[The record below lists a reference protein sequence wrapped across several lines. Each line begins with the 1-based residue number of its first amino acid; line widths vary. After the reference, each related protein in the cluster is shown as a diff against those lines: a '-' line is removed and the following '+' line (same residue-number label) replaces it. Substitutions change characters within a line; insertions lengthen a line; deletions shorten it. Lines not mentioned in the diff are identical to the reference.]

1 MLLSRFVRAQ
11 LIIFSIVSVIGLAA
25 MSLMYMKL
33 PSLAGIGTIDVT
45 VELPE
50 AGGLYRFGNV
60 TYRGVQVGKVNSVE
74 LTQDG
79 VRAKL
84 AIDGGHRIPA
94 DLSAEVRSVSAVG
107 EQYVDLLPRTD
118 AAPYLYDG
126 AVIERHETDV
136 PQPVGPMLDKLSALV
151 DTIPK
156 DEMNRLLDELFA
168 GMHGASGDL
177 DSLLRSAGTLSR
189 EMNGVG
195 DTTRTL
201 VQDAQPLVDSQV
213 QTADAIRIWTR
224 ATADL
229 TGQLVANDPQIRT
242 LLHSGPGFSD
252 EVAELLDSVDLTLPV
267 LLSNLTSVGQL
278 GVTYNAGLEQ
288 LLVLLPPVVSLVQ
301 AVQPTKNASGLG
313 IGSFRVSGVSDPPAC
328 TVGFLPPSQW
338 RSPQDTTTIDTPD
351 NLYCKLPQD
360 HPIGVRG
367 ARNIPCANNPDKRAP
382 TAAICNSDEEFVPV
396 APEQPVVGPY
406 PHDPELEEQGVPPD
420 TRYQPTTGETAPAAP
435 AAATPSGAQ
444 HTEPAVA
451 FAQYDPQTGEYLG
464 PDGQLY
470 RQADL
475 ASGGHNSWEEMLP
488 R

>member
-1 MLLSRFVRAQ
+1 MLLSRFVKGQ
-11 LIIFSIVSVIGLAA
+11 LIIFSILSVIGLVV
-25 MSLMYMKL
+25 MSVMYMRL
-33 PSLAGIGTIDVT
+33 PTLAGIGTIGVT

-60 TYRGVQVGKVNSVE
+60 TYRGIQVGKVTGVE
-74 LTQDG
+74 LDGDG
-79 VRAKL
+79 VRATL
-84 AIDGGHRIPA
+84 AIDGSYRIPT
-94 DLSAEVRSVSAVG
+94 DLTAEVRSVSAVG

-118 AAPYLYDG
+118 SPPYLYDG
-126 AVIERHETDV
+126 ATIERRDTAV

-156 DEMNRLLDELFA
+156 DDLRRLLDEMFA
-168 GMHGASGDL
+168 GVNGAGYDL
-177 DSLLRSAGTLSR
+177 DSLLTSAETLTA

-195 DTTRTL
+195 DATRTL
-201 VQDAQPLVDSQV
+201 VQDAQPLLDSQV

-224 ATADL
+224 ATADV

-242 LLHSGPGFSD
+242 VLHSGPAFAD
-252 EVAELLDSVDLTLPV
+252 EVSALLDSVDLTLPV

-313 IGSFRVSGVSDPPAC
+313 IGDFRVSGVSDPPAC
-328 TVGFLPPSQW
+328 TLGFLPPSEW
-338 RSPQDTTTIDTPD
+338 RSPADVTTIDTPD

-360 HPIGVRG
+360 HPVAVRG
-367 ARNIPCANNPDKRAP
+367 ARNIPCANDPAKRAP
-382 TAAICNSDEEFVPV
+382 TAAICNSDQEFVPV

-406 PHDPELEEQGVPPD
+406 PRDPELESQGIPPD
-420 TRYQPTTGETAPAAP
+420 SRFGPPTGNAP
-435 AAATPSGAQ
+435 AAATNPSAGSA
-444 HTEPAVA
+444 PAVA
-451 FAQYDPQTGEYLG
+451 YAQYDPDTGEYLA

-470 RQADL
+470 RQTDLVAD
-475 ASGGHNSWEEMLP
+475 SHTSWEEMLP

>member
-11 LIIFSIVSVIGLAA
+11 LVIFSVLSVIGLVV
-25 MSLMYMKL
+25 MSVVYMKL
-33 PSLAGIGTIDVT
+33 PTLVGVGDMGVT

-60 TYRGVQVGKVNSVE
+60 TYRGIRVGKVTGVE

-79 VRAKL
+79 VRARL
-84 AIDGGHRIPA
+84 AIDSSHRIPA
-94 DLSAEVRSVSAVG
+94 DLTAEVRSVSAVG

-118 AAPYLYDG
+118 SPPYLYDG
-126 AVIERHETDV
+126 ATIERVDTSV

-156 DEMNRLLDELFA
+156 DDLRRLLDEMFTGVNGA
-168 GMHGASGDL
+168 GPDL
-177 DSLLRSAGTLSR
+177 DSLLTSAETLTA

-195 DTTRTL
+195 DATRTL
-201 VQDAQPLVDSQV
+201 VQDAQPLLDSQV
-213 QTADAIRIWTR
+213 QSADAIRIWTR
-224 ATADL
+224 ATADV
-229 TGQLVANDPQIRT
+229 TGQLVANDPQIRQV
-242 LLHSGPGFSD
+242 LHSGPAMAD
-252 EVAELLDSVDLTLPV
+252 EVAGLLDGLHLTLPV

-278 GVTYNAGLEQ
+278 AVTYNASLEQ

-313 IGSFRVSGVSDPPAC
+313 LGDFRISGVSDPPAC
-328 TVGFLPPSQW
+328 TVGFLPPSEW

-360 HPIGVRG
+360 NSVAVRG
-367 ARNIPCANNPDKRAP
+367 ARNIPCANDPSKRAP
-382 TAAICNSDEEFVPV
+382 TAALCNSDQQYVPV

-406 PHDPELEEQGVPPD
+406 PRDPELEGQGIPPD
-420 TRYQPTTGETAPAAP
+420 SRFSPPPGNAPAADTSGGG
-435 AAATPSGAQ
+435 AAA
-444 HTEPAVA
+444 PAVA
-451 FAQYDPQTGEYLG
+451 YAQYDPNTGEYLA

-470 RQADL
+470 RQTDL
-475 ASGGHNSWEEMLP
+475 VSQGHGSWEEMLP